1 VSLGSAPDL
10 PEQRRCALYRHYD
23 VYDTL
28 LYIGISETPVDRTY
42 NHARSSQWVHY
53 ADRAEAQWF
62 GTRALAEDAE
72 RYAIQD
78 ELPVFNRQHAVG
90 DVDQRIA
97 DYLRGRE
104 VAELRETLE
113 AYEKAVQRFIERVS
127 PVVRE
132 QVEERVRR
140 NYECAGEVVDRLF
153 PVHVL
158 DVLGGALHSYFED
171 AMDRADAE
179 RLSVQLK
186 ALNERIEAR
195 LRATTDEPF

>member
-113 AYEKAVQRFIERVS
+113 AYEKGVQRFIERVS

>member
-97 DYLRGRE
+97 DYLHGRE
-104 VAELRETLE
+104 VTELRETLE